1 MDYSSTNRQ
10 AEQDLRERLNFSFP
24 LIKSMG
30 ILRVPELYNLSIPST
45 KSRIFAYVLQ
55 NLGLTH
61 KSCGNLAEKLL
72 IRIAAVFS
80 PVSALRGVLENE
92 EGVPWYS
99 TWASIVGMNW
109 ILIGLFLV
117 MFGSSL
123 NPVIEVGVL

>member
-1 MDYSSTNRQ
+1 
-10 AEQDLRERLNFSFP
+10 
-24 LIKSMG
+24 MG